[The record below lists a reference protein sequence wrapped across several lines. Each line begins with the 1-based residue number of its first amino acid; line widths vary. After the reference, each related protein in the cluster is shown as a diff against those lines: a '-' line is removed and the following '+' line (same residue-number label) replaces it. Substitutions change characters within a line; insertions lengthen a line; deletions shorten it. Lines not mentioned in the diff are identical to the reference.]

1 MKVLAK
7 NLCLVTLNID
17 TSNMFAHGITFD
29 SFVKESRTKMCKEI
43 ISKWRMEKSQTSW
56 TLFFFII

>member
-7 NLCLVTLNID
+7 KLYLGTLNID

-43 ISKWRMEKSQTSW
+43 ISKWRMQKSQTS
-56 TLFFFII
+56 

>member
-7 NLCLVTLNID
+7 KLCLATLNID

-43 ISKWRMEKSQTSW
+43 ISKWRMQKSQTS
-56 TLFFFII
+56 